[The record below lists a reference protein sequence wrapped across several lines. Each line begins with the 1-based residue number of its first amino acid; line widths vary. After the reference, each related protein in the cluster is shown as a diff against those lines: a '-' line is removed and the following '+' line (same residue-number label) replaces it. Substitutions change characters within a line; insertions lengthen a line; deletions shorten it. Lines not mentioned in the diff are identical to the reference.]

1 MTNERDDL
9 IDEAVVRRS
18 LRFEPDERAPRFDA
32 AAIAAMAEDQARQ
45 PRTMAIVLAGAGITG
60 VVAGSV
66 WSVIASNAPA
76 IGDAIGG
83 AMLDALIA
91 LATLLVPLA
100 DLASQPTVPLSLLAA
115 IAVAIVHELRER
127 REIAHVHA
135 S

>member
-9 IDEAVVRRS
+9 IDEAVLRRS

-100 DLASQPTVPLSLLAA
+100 DLASQPTIPLSLLAA